1 MVGGTTNG
9 GSTGLASLREL
20 SRILRRERDTL
31 GLFLDRAAS
40 DDADLGEC
48 SDILRSLGGVEL
60 HRAITAREAARELG
74 VSADATLRVL
84 ADGAPAPWPA
94 VLGAHRGAL
103 LALAAAVA
111 AVRRCDPIDLREAPS
126 SVAFEIPRSLAEFLS

>member
-9 GSTGLASLREL
+9 GSTDLASMREL

-31 GLFLDRAAS
+31 GLFLERVGS
-40 DDADLGEC
+40 GHTDLDEC
-48 SDILRSLGGVEL
+48 IDILRSLGGVEL

-74 VSADATLRVL
+74 LGADATLRLL
-84 ADGAPAPWPA
+84 ADTAPSPWTA

-111 AVRRCDPIDLREAPS
+111 DVRRDELIDLRESPRAA
-126 SVAFEIPRSLAEFLS
+126 AFEIPRSLAEFLA